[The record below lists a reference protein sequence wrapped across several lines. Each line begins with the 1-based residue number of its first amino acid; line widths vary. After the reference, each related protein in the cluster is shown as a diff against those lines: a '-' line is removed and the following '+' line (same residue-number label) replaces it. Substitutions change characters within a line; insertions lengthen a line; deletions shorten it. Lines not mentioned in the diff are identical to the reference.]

1 MAKRP
6 KQSERSLFS
15 PVSAVEALRQMAGA
29 VTPPIGATSSL
40 PKPIIAPGDLGEVV
54 RAARKDR
61 KMSQANFADLAG
73 VGRRFLS
80 ELEAGKPTLEI
91 GKVLLVLTAAGI
103 ELVAR
108 DR

>member
-1 MAKRP
+1 M
-6 KQSERSLFS
+6 
-15 PVSAVEALRQMAGA
+15 
-29 VTPPIGATSSL
+29 SL
-40 PKPIIAPGDLGEVV
+40 PQFDQPVDAGRLGVKEV
-54 RAARKDR
+54 RNSPLLIHIRKV
-61 KMSQANFADLAG
+61 KTEVADLAG